1 MNEKSKTTQ
10 SNKTSVKKG
19 LSRRDFIKLGAA
31 GTLAAVAAPVAA
43 SPLHFPAFIR
53 QSAMELNL
61 LTWFWTE
68 PGRGDAWRAM
78 IAKFHEE
85 QSDIRINEA
94 GYGENDYF
102 QQILI
107 QARSGRIDGD
117 MFTQTPDGFLRLAA
131 AGHTASVEDVIE
143 TAGVTPV
150 AAQDMLRIDG
160 ELHGLDIVTVRFGLV
175 YNKPLFDAT
184 GLGEPTDIESW
195 VAGATALTDRPNQF
209 GIYSPHLASEPFTVW
224 FTLAQWPMLYG
235 GVLAEGQQPMLTSQ
249 PVIDGIKL
257 FKQMYDV
264 AMPQGTDVGTAN
276 QLFASSKIAQYLIV
290 SAAVNQWKTNTEDP
304 ELYGNLRSAAP
315 FWPSKKG
322 ITRIHPICVNANT
335 EPEKQEAAKVFLSW
349 LYSLENYQEL
359 LERCLDVIPAIEGG
373 IRPEYRETLTWAD
386 GYDETEAITV
396 PEVLGDFVLFNDEL
410 GQVVMPYI
418 EEVLVGAST
427 VEDAMERAQADAEAL
442 AERVFA

>member
-1 MNEKSKTTQ
+1 MNENSKPTRTK
-10 SNKTSVKKG
+10 KTSVKKG
-19 LSRRDFIKLGAA
+19 LSRRDFLKMGATGA
-31 GTLAAVAAPVAA
+31 LAAAAAPVAA

-53 QSAMELNL
+53 QSPMELNL

-85 QSDIRINEA
+85 QSDIRVNEA

-117 MFTQTPDGFLRLAA
+117 MFTQTPDGFLRLAN

-143 TAGVTPV
+143 SAGVTPV
-150 AAQDMLRIDG
+150 SAQDMLRIDG

-175 YNKPLFDAT
+175 YNQALFEAA
-184 GLGEPTDIESW
+184 GVGEPTDIESW

-235 GVLAEGQQPMLTSQ
+235 GVLAEGQQPMLNTE
-249 PVIDGIKL
+249 PVINGIKL

-264 AMPQGTDVGTAN
+264 AMPQGTDLGTAN
-276 QLFASSKIAQYLIV
+276 QMFASSQIAQYLIV

-304 ELYGNLRSAAP
+304 ELYNNLRSTAP

-386 GYDETEAITV
+386 GYDATEAITV

-410 GQVVMPYI
+410 GQVVTPYI

>member
-1 MNEKSKTTQ
+1 MSKQDTPKKSVEKS
-10 SNKTSVKKG
+10 SI
-19 LSRRDFIKLGAA
+19 SRRDFLKIGS
-31 GTLAAVAAPVAA
+31 AVAAAGATSSIALPKIG
-43 SPLHFPAFIR
+43 FPNFIR
-53 QSAMELNL
+53 QQKMELDL

-78 IAKFHEE
+78 IQKFHES
-85 QSDIRINEA
+85 QNDIHINES

-117 MFTQTPDGFLRLAA
+117 LFTQTPDGFLRLMR
-131 AGHTASVEDVIE
+131 AGHTISLEDVVQN
-143 TAGVTPV
+143 AGVTLSK
-150 AAQDMLRIDG
+150 AQDMLRKDG
-160 ELHGLDIVTVRFGLV
+160 EVNGLDIVTVRFGLV
-175 YNKPLFDAT
+175 YNKAMFDAA
-184 GLGEPTDIESW
+184 GVGEPTDIDSW
-195 VAGATALTDRPNQF
+195 VEIASTLTNRPDQF

-224 FTLAQWPMLYG
+224 FILQQWA
-235 GVLAEGQQPMLTSQ
+235 VLFDGIWAEGQTPLLNSE
-249 PVIDGIKL
+249 PVINGLKL
-257 FKQMYDV
+257 FKTMYDN

-276 QLFASSKIAQYLIV
+276 QMMASSRIAQNMVV

-304 ELYGNLRSAAP
+304 ELYNNLRSAQP
-315 FWPSKKG
+315 FWPGGKG

-349 LYSLENYQEL
+349 LYQQENYQEL

-386 GYDETEAITV
+386 GYDATEAITV

-410 GQVVMPYI
+410 GQVVVPHF
-418 EEVLVGAST
+418 EEILAGAVS
-427 VEDAMERAQADAEAL
+427 VEDAMEQAQAEAEQL
-442 AERVFA
+442 AERVFSA